1 MKNITSNINPTV
13 FSWSAIV
20 VGTILCEELN
30 VLEQNAIGNWI
41 ILLGDYLLT
50 NAAQVAVIQSDNND
64 NSNNNNN
71 NNQPLNDDEKM
82 DALQKAIKKI
92 EDEIANLKGN

>member
-50 NAAQVAVIQSDNND
+50 NAAQVAVIQSDNEND
-64 NSNNNNN
+64 NN

-82 DALQKAIKKI
+82 EALQKAIKKI
-92 EDEIANLKGN
+92 EDEIANLKSS

>member
-50 NAAQVAVIQSDNND
+50 NAAQVAVIQSDNQND
-64 NSNNNNN
+64 N
-71 NNQPLNDDEKM
+71 NNQPLSDDDKIE
-82 DALQKAIKKI
+82 ALQKAIKKI
-92 EDEIANLKGN
+92 EDEITNLKNN

>member
-1 MKNITSNINPTV
+1 MQNNITSNINPTV
-13 FSWSAIV
+13 FSWSAII

-50 NAAQVAVIQSDNND
+50 NAAQIAVLQADNQ
-64 NSNNNNN
+64 N
-71 NNQPLNDDEKM
+71 NNQPLDNEQKM
-82 DALQKAIKKI
+82 ESLQKAIKKI
-92 EDEIANLKGN
+92 EEELENLKSN

>member
-50 NAAQVAVIQSDNND
+50 NAAQVAVIQSDNEND
-64 NSNNNNN
+64 NNN

-82 DALQKAIKKI
+82 EALQKAIKKI
-92 EDEIANLKGN
+92 EDEIANLKSS

>member
-50 NAAQVAVIQSDNND
+50 NAAQVAVIQSDNQSD
-64 NSNNNNN
+64 DQNNNNN
-71 NNQPLNDDEKM
+71 KPLNDDEKI
-82 DALQKAIKKI
+82 ASLQKAIKKI
-92 EDEIANLKGN
+92 EDETAKLKGN

>member
-13 FSWSAIV
+13 FSWSAII

-50 NAAQVAVIQSDNND
+50 NAAQIAVLQADDNKD
-64 NSNNNNN
+64 
-71 NNQPLNDDEKM
+71 QPLDNDQKM
-82 DALQKAIKKI
+82 EALKKTIKKI
-92 EDEIANLKGN
+92 EEEIENLKNN

>member
-30 VLEQNAIGNWI
+30 ELEQNAIGNWI

-50 NAAQVAVIQSDNND
+50 NAAQIAVLQANQDQQ
-64 NSNNNNN
+64 
-71 NNQPLNDDEKM
+71 QPLDNDQKM
-82 DALQKAIKKI
+82 DALKKAIKKI

>member
-50 NAAQVAVIQSDNND
+50 NAAQVTVIQSDNEND
-64 NSNNNNN
+64 NN

>member
-50 NAAQVAVIQSDNND
+50 NAAQVAVIQSDNQSD
-64 NSNNNNN
+64 DQNNNNN
-71 NNQPLNDDEKM
+71 KPLNDDEKM
-82 DALQKAIKKI
+82 ASLQKAIKKI
-92 EDEIANLKGN
+92 EDEIAKLKGN

>member
-50 NAAQVAVIQSDNND
+50 NAAQVAVIQSDNQSD
-64 NSNNNNN
+64 DQNNNNN
-71 NNQPLNDDEKM
+71 KPLNDDEKM
-82 DALQKAIKKI
+82 ASLQKAIKKI

>member
-41 ILLGDYLLT
+41 ILVGQYLLT
-50 NAAQVAVIQSDNND
+50 YAAQQALIEGRIDDYNVNINSKNN
-64 NSNNNNN
+64 
-71 NNQPLNDDEKM
+71 
-82 DALQKAIKKI
+82 I
-92 EDEIANLKGN
+92 

>member
-50 NAAQVAVIQSDNND
+50 NAAQIAVLQADD
-64 NSNNNNN
+64 DN
-71 NNQPLNDDEKM
+71 NNQPLDNDQKM
-82 DALQKAIKKI
+82 ESLKKAIKKI
-92 EDEIANLKGN
+92 EEEIENLKNN

>member
-50 NAAQVAVIQSDNND
+50 NAAQVAVIQSDNEND
-64 NSNNNNN
+64 NNNN

-92 EDEIANLKGN
+92 EDEIANLKSS

>member
-41 ILLGDYLLT
+41 ILLGD
-50 NAAQVAVIQSDNND
+50 NQND
-64 NSNNNNN
+64 N
-71 NNQPLNDDEKM
+71 NNQPLSDDDKIE
-82 DALQKAIKKI
+82 ALQKAIKKI
-92 EDEIANLKGN
+92 EDEITNLKNN

>member
-50 NAAQVAVIQSDNND
+50 NAAQVAVIQSDNEND
-64 NSNNNNN
+64 NN

-92 EDEIANLKGN
+92 EDEIANLKSS

>member
-30 VLEQNAIGNWI
+30 ELEQNAIGNWI
-41 ILLGDYLLT
+41 IQLGDYLLT
-50 NAAQVAVIQSDNND
+50 NAAQIAVLQANQDQQ
-64 NSNNNNN
+64 
-71 NNQPLNDDEKM
+71 QPLDNDQKM
-82 DALQKAIKKI
+82 DALKKAIKKI
-92 EDEIANLKGN
+92 EDEIENLKNN

>member
-50 NAAQVAVIQSDNND
+50 NAAQVAVIQSDNEND
-64 NSNNNNN
+64 NNNN

-82 DALQKAIKKI
+82 EALQKAIKKI
-92 EDEIANLKGN
+92 EDEIANLKSS

>member
-50 NAAQVAVIQSDNND
+50 NAAQVAVLQADDDNNK
-64 NSNNNNN
+64 N
-71 NNQPLNDDEKM
+71 NNQPLDNDEKM
-82 DALQKAIKKI
+82 EALKKTIKKI
-92 EDEIANLKGN
+92 EEEIENLKNN